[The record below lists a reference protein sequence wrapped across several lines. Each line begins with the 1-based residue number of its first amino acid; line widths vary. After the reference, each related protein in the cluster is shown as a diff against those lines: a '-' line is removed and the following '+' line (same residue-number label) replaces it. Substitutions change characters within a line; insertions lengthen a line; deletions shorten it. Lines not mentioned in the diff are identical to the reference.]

1 MFENNYPLFTPGRIL
16 KTKMLT
22 ELRDYPRE
30 FINIKYRDY
39 SDGIIAGCDIEV
51 TDNFLIIK
59 KGIIKHGETI
69 YIMTEDKPLRYENN
83 NKLTLVKLRFLSETR
98 DNDFIK
104 YSTEAY
110 LDENETIKE
119 DEMELCRFKLRSGAV
134 LRGRYVSF
142 NDFSTEFDT
151 VNIINVP
158 FAGTLGKTLNP
169 KLTKAFGRGLLKC
182 NSKDNFDISF
192 AYLCIQEKDAIEKEI
207 ILDYLK
213 SKLNFAD
220 RDYSNEEIYYFL
232 LQALEKA
239 GEGNREDTKER
250 KGRYKRILID

>member
-69 YIMTEDKPLRYENN
+69 YIMTEDKPLIYENN

-169 KLTKAFGRGLLKC
+169 KITRYFGRELLGC
-182 NSKDNFDISF
+182 NLSNSWDIQF
-192 AYLCIQEKDAIEKEI
+192 ASLCVQSNEPIEKDITI
-207 ILDYLK
+207 SYLVY
-213 SKLNFAD
+213 KLNIERRSYTNND
-220 RDYSNEEIYYFL
+220 LYNYLLEIVN
-232 LQALEKA
+232 QIKNSS
-239 GEGNREDTKER
+239 GNRNNLKNR
-250 KGRYKRILID
+250 KFKRILID